1 MNKSKA
7 IQIIN
12 DNSLISRKVSKLILK
27 NIRDDQ
33 KYNEVFKTY
42 ITEVEYYNVK
52 KRYNDKLLYLK
63 QKQIKLSPKNLPFL
77 YLLEDTGNNFE
88 WKINEPSTILNN
100 NIDLVTKSLNV
111 EGLKPSFSSLLFNLA
126 EKKLHKNLNHPE
138 ILDNNPDSKSIILDL
153 FEKVKFATNLSNINV
168 SVLECVNKALK
179 DKCLNI
185 LTPLCPDYAN
195 IDLGKGFYTLTFD
208 GLGSEIG
215 VTAKRLIENL
225 DDLHSVFNRRKI
237 KVSHLAAIGDF
248 EALSD
253 DTCQRVNLT
262 RNEFIEKLKVS
273 QDKLKKEVGNKLNTI
288 LFTDLC
294 NGFDNWTKIH
304 SKFYKMLINND
315 FGDTNLTFDQIKKIC
330 ESRKP
335 LLYRWFGEISDEELL
350 KTVLWQGAEYAA
362 IGYIANKHLDN
373 PLIIGADHFKM
384 APFYAL
390 SSKVPIL
397 YLTSNYMRN

>member
-1 MNKSKA
+1 MDKSKA
-7 IQIIN
+7 RQIIN
-12 DNSLISRKVSKLILK
+12 NNFLISRKVSKLILK

-42 ITEVEYYNVK
+42 ITDFEYYNVK
-52 KRYNDKLLYLK
+52 ERYNEKLLYLK
-63 QKQIKLSPKNLPFL
+63 QKKIKLSPKNLPFL
-77 YLLEDTGNNFE
+77 YLLEDIDNNFE
-88 WKINEPSTILNN
+88 WKINETSTISNN

-111 EGLKPSFSSLLFNLA
+111 EGLKPSFSSIIFNLVK
-126 EKKLHKNLNHPE
+126 KKLHKNLNYPE
-138 ILDNNPDSKSIILDL
+138 ILDNNLESKSLILDL

-168 SVLECVNKALK
+168 SLLECVNKALK

-215 VTAKRLIENL
+215 VTAKRLLENL
-225 DDLHSVFNRRKI
+225 DVLHSVFNRRKI

-262 RNEFIEKLKVS
+262 RNEFIEKLKIS
-273 QDKLKKEVGNKLNTI
+273 QDKLKKKVGDKLNTI

-294 NGFDNWTKIH
+294 DGLDYWTKIH

-315 FGDTNLTFDQIKKIC
+315 FGDTNLTLDQIKKIC
-330 ESRKP
+330 EARKP

-350 KTVLWQGAEYAA
+350 KIVLWQGAEYATMGF
-362 IGYIANKHLDN
+362 IVNKYVDN

-390 SSKVPIL
+390 SSKIPIL
-397 YLTSNYMRN
+397 YFTSNYMRN